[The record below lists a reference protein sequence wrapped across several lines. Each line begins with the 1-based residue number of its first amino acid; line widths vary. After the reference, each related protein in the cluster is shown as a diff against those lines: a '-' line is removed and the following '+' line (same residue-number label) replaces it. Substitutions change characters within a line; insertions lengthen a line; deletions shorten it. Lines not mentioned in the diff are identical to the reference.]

1 MHANI
6 VWEKCPSML
15 TSRGISCKHVIAG
28 IVPLKLEN
36 KLSRRQELEEPP
48 NKSKLFKARESVR
61 AQFAL
66 VLSLASDWLR
76 ELHEQSF
83 IHQ

>member
-1 MHANI
+1 
-6 VWEKCPSML
+6 ML

-66 VLSLASDWLR
+66 V
-76 ELHEQSF
+76 
-83 IHQ
+83 